1 MLLSGMMPNK
11 ARKILMLGHK
21 KRQFTLAVQVWALA
35 GKGDAVFAEWYGG
48 SVISKGL
55 TSVRR
60 WPFVFRRFKK
70 A

>member
-21 KRQFTLAVQVWALA
+21 KRQFTLAVQAWALA
-35 GKGDAVFAEWYGG
+35 GKSDATFAKYYGG
-48 SVISKGL
+48 SVFSKGL

-60 WPFVFRRFKK
+60 WPFDFRRFKK